1 MTAANTAQPGTDNQ
15 LKVGDTLTVVSGR
28 LGDAWIAEDDEG
40 NVYTVTP
47 AE

>member
-1 MTAANTAQPGTDNQ
+1 MTTDTAQAGIADQ
-15 LKVGDTLTVVSGR
+15 LKIGDTLTVVSGR
-28 LGDAWIAEDDEG
+28 LGDAWIAEDDDG